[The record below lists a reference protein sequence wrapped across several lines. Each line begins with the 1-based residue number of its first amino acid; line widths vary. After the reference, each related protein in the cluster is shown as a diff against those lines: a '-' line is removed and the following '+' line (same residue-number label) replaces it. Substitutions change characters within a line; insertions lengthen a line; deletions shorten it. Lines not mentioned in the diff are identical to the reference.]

1 MRLQMENEIFI
12 IDKLRDIF
20 NQVDYG
26 LKRYDSK
33 TQIFIVYYEKSPSI
47 TFARIMQE
55 VDDVQRQR
63 TKGMEEISE
72 VGDEASHLSL
82 VSVEV
87 VSCLIDLGDVVQS
100 DPSETK
106 WFIFEVIQ
114 PRPWCF
120 HLCLRS

>member
-1 MRLQMENEIFI
+1 
-12 IDKLRDIF
+12 
-20 NQVDYG
+20 
-26 LKRYDSK
+26 
-33 TQIFIVYYEKSPSI
+33 
-47 TFARIMQE
+47 MQE

-100 DPSETK
+100 GSCLCLLFFFPIVTGVQGWCFDER
-106 WFIFEVIQ
+106 IR
-114 PRPWCF
+114 PRP
-120 HLCLRS
+120 L

>member
-1 MRLQMENEIFI
+1 
-12 IDKLRDIF
+12 
-20 NQVDYG
+20 
-26 LKRYDSK
+26 
-33 TQIFIVYYEKSPSI
+33 
-47 TFARIMQE
+47 MQE

-100 DPSETK
+100 GSCLCLLFFFFPIVTGVQGWCFDER
-106 WFIFEVIQ
+106 IR
-114 PRPWCF
+114 PRP
-120 HLCLRS
+120 L

>member
-100 DPSETK
+100 GS
-106 WFIFEVIQ
+106 
-114 PRPWCF
+114 C
-120 HLCLRS
+120 LCLLFCSNCYGSAGLVL

>member
-1 MRLQMENEIFI
+1 
-12 IDKLRDIF
+12 
-20 NQVDYG
+20 
-26 LKRYDSK
+26 
-33 TQIFIVYYEKSPSI
+33 
-47 TFARIMQE
+47 MQE

-114 PRPWCF
+114 PRP
-120 HLCLRS
+120 